1 MRVRHER
8 QKIARLI
15 GVLVFTAAPCAAA
28 GCGRPAPPPPAA
40 HSIYASAESV
50 EENFRGREF
59 ILGDSNTVAMVRP
72 LGSSNNAWMKLPF
85 WFGVNILVPGVT
97 QPKEGDYYVISEAT
111 LGKPLATPGEWMI
124 EAGST
129 LVKQETVFITT
140 RTHYDSGGKILP
152 TIVQYMGKREFT
164 RGDGKKVEIPVV
176 REVSLPMKWT
186 LEGRV
191 PASYARFR
199 IG

>member
-1 MRVRHER
+1 MRAQHSPL
-8 QKIARLI
+8 AHLA
-15 GVLVFTAAPCAAA
+15 GALLVAAA
-28 GCGRPAPPPPAA
+28 AMYAAVGCGKPAPPPRP

-50 EENFRGREF
+50 EEAFRAKKF

-72 LGSSNNAWMKLPF
+72 LGSRADAWMKLPF

-97 QPKEGDYYVISEAT
+97 QPTEGDYYVISEAT
-111 LGKPLATPGEWMI
+111 LGKPLDAPGEWMI

-129 LVKQETVFITT
+129 LVKQETVFVTT
-140 RTHYDSGGKILP
+140 RTHYSGTGKILP
-152 TIVQYMGKREFT
+152 TIVQYMGKREFV

-191 PASYARFR
+191 PESYARFR

>member
-1 MRVRHER
+1 MRVRPKR
-8 QKIARLI
+8 QKIALI
-15 GVLVFTAAPCAAA
+15 VGALFTAAALCAAA
-28 GCGRPAPPPPAA
+28 GCGRPAPPPAA

-59 ILGDSNTVAMVRP
+59 ILGESNTVAMVRP
-72 LGSSNNAWMKLPF
+72 LGSGNNAWMKLPF

-111 LGKPLATPGEWMI
+111 LGKPLETPGEWMI

>member
-1 MRVRHER
+1 MRARHS
-8 QKIARLI
+8 RLAHLA
-15 GVLVFTAAPCAAA
+15 GALLVAAAAMYAAA
-28 GCGRPAPPPPAA
+28 GCGKPAPPPRP

-50 EENFRGREF
+50 EEAFRAKRF

-72 LGSSNNAWMKLPF
+72 LGSRDDAWMKLPF
-85 WFGVNILVPGVT
+85 WLGVNILVPGVT

-111 LGKPLATPGEWMI
+111 LGKPLDAPGEWMI

-129 LVKQETVFITT
+129 LVQQETVFVTT
-140 RTHYDSGGKILP
+140 RTHYSGTGKILP
-152 TIVQYMGKREFT
+152 TIVQYMGKREFV

-191 PASYARFR
+191 PESYARFR